1 MTQGM
6 IHNASAWVH
15 FISISG
21 AVEHET
27 RTEGPFSSC
36 GDAASDRMGYKYY
49 VGN

>member
-1 MTQGM
+1 M

-27 RTEGPFSSC
+27 WTEGMFSAY
-36 GDAASDRMGYKYY
+36 GDAAPDRMGYKYY